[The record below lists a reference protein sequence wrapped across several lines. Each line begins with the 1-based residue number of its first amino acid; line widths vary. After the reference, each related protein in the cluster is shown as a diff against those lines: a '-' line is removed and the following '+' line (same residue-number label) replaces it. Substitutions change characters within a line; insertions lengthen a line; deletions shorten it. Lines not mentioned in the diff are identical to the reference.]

1 MTTTYLDLI
10 NRGAGYYPERTAIV
24 FGDRRLPFSGT
35 PTLSHQPAPGLMPSL
50 NTL

>member
-24 FGDRRLPFSGT
+24 FGDR
-35 PTLSHQPAPGLMPSL
+35 SL
-50 NTL
+50 CNPPIFNRQFE